1 MSTAHFVYIADVYC
15 PWCYAFGPVM
25 QRIAA
30 QHPEFPVHV
39 LGGNLMARPVTLAED
54 AAASPGLTDFWHE
67 VEHAS
72 GRSLA
77 GAVQAVETGREVR
90 LYSPGADRVLEAL
103 KQLAPGHAL
112 DQMLALEELFYGQG
126 QDIFSDSSLA
136 ALAQRW
142 RIAPDALKASLASPE
157 TEQAAQRGLEEA
169 SALMGEISAYP
180 SVILVRGSR
189 RDAVSRG
196 YVHYETAASR
206 LEDAMRDLGLDDVP
220 PEIGC
225 SWHGGCTLGR
235 HTK

>member
-1 MSTAHFVYIADVYC
+1 MSTAHFVYIADIYC

-39 LGGNLMARPVTLAED
+39 LGGDLMAKPVTLAED
-54 AAASPGLTDFWHE
+54 AAHSPGLTDFWHE

-77 GAVQAVETGREVR
+77 GAIRAVETGSGMQ
-90 LYSPGADRVLEAL
+90 LFSPGADRVLETL
-103 KQLAPGHAL
+103 KALAPGHAL
-112 DQMLALEELFYGQG
+112 EQLLALEELFYGQG
-126 QDIFSDSSLA
+126 EDIFSEHSLA

-142 RIAPDALKASLASPE
+142 HIAPDALKASMASPE
-157 TEQAAQRGLEEA
+157 TAQAAQRGLEEA
-169 SALMGEISAYP
+169 AALMGEISAYP

-196 YVHYETAASR
+196 FVHYETVAAR
-206 LEDAMRDLGLDDVP
+206 LEDAMRDLGLEEMPAHTV
-220 PEIGC
+220 C

>member
-39 LGGNLMARPVTLAED
+39 LGGNLMTNAITLAED
-54 AAASPGLTDFWHE
+54 AAHSPGLTDFWHE

-142 RIAPDALKASLASPE
+142 RIAPDALKASMASPE

-206 LEDAMRDLGLDDVP
+206 LEDAMRDLGLDDMP

>member
-1 MSTAHFVYIADVYC
+1 MNTAHFVYIADVYC
-15 PWCYAFGPVM
+15 PWCYAFGPIM

-30 QHPEFPVHV
+30 QHPGFPVHV
-39 LGGNLMARPVTLAED
+39 LGGNLMSRRVTLADD
-54 AAASPGLTDFWHE
+54 AAASPGLTDFWRE

-77 GAVQAVETGREVR
+77 GAIHAVETGREMC
-90 LYSPGADRVLEAL
+90 LFSPGADEVLEAL
-103 KQLAPGHAL
+103 KTLAPGHAL
-112 DQMLALEELFYGQG
+112 EQLLALEDLFYGQG

-142 RIAPDALKASLASPE
+142 HMAPDALKAAMAAPE
-157 TEQAAQRGLEEA
+157 TAQAARRGLEEA

-180 SVILVRGSR
+180 SVILVRGNR

-196 YVHYETAASR
+196 FVHYETVASR
-206 LEDAMRDLGLDDVP
+206 LEDAMQDLGLEDMP
-220 PEIGC
+220 PHTAC

>member
-1 MSTAHFVYIADVYC
+1 MSAAHFVYIADIYC
-15 PWCYAFGPVM
+15 PWCYAFGPIM

-30 QHPEFPVHV
+30 RHPEFPVHV
-39 LGGNLMARPVTLAED
+39 LGGNLMTTPVTLAED
-54 AAASPGLTDFWHE
+54 AANSPGLTDFWHE

-77 GAVQAVETGREVR
+77 GAIRAVETGREVR
-90 LYSPGADRVLEAL
+90 LFSPGADRVLEAL
-103 KQLAPGHAL
+103 KALAPGHAL
-112 DQMLALEELFYGQG
+112 DQLLALEDLFYGQG

-142 RIAPDALKASLASPE
+142 RLTPGALKTAVASPE
-157 TEQAAQRGLEEA
+157 TEQAARRGIEEA
-169 SALMGEISAYP
+169 STLMGEIGAYP
-180 SVILVRGSR
+180 SVILVRGNR

-206 LEDAMRDLGLDDVP
+206 LEDAMRDLGLEDMP
-220 PEIGC
+220 PRTAC

-235 HTK
+235 HSG

>member
-15 PWCYAFGPVM
+15 PWCYAFGPIM

-39 LGGNLMARPVTLAED
+39 LGGNLMTRPVTLAED

-77 GAVQAVETGREVR
+77 GAIRAVETGREVR

-126 QDIFSDSSLA
+126 QDIFSDSSLT

-142 RIAPDALKASLASPE
+142 RIAPDALREALAAPR

-196 YVHYETAASR
+196 FVHYETVASR
-206 LEDAMRDLGLDDVP
+206 LEDAMRDLGLEDMP
-220 PEIGC
+220 PHTAC